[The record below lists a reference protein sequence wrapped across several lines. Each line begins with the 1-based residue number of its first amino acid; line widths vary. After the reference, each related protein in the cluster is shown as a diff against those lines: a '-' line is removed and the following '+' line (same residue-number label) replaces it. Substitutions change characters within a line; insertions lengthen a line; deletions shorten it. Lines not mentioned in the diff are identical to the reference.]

1 MSESSFPPPIG
12 EWTLETVKR
21 IVAEHQHEPDWLDY
35 KEVLVPH
42 RDLPPEKKDEHR
54 DSIRRCACAMANTNG
69 GFIIFGVKD
78 KGAAEDRLVGIDLTK
93 DLRKQFGD
101 LLDKI
106 DPNIRGFDAKT
117 IPFGTDK
124 PGEGVWVVQ
133 LPVSPLRPHMLNGRF
148 YRRTPGGKCEAMS
161 AHEVRDQM
169 ILRETQLKRLE
180 MLSLAFGQMQ
190 RTHDEMGRTSHPE
203 SVAARFDT
211 DSLGFLI
218 GETAGL
224 LPPNLMRKLLHARH
238 LAGCANRRFDWAQQA
253 KALSEATGAKHKARY
268 NLTTTEMGD
277 LFNTLSECKRPL
289 EDLVRSCLGKTN

>member
-1 MSESSFPPPIG
+1 MSGQVIPTSVAD
-12 EWTLETVKR
+12 WTIETVR
-21 IVAEHQHEPDWLDY
+21 RVVAEHPRENDWLEY
-35 KEVLVPH
+35 KERLVP
-42 RDLPPEKKDEHR
+42 EIAKTV
-54 DSIRRCACAMANTNG
+54 CAMLNTRG
-69 GFIIFGVKD
+69 GYIILGVSD
-78 KGAAEDRLVGIDLTK
+78 DREREDRLVGTDLSG
-93 DLRKQFGD
+93 DLRLHLNN
-101 LLDKI
+101 LLKGIEPSLATFD
-106 DPNIRGFDAKT
+106 DEAIRFALAERS
-117 IPFGTDK
+117 
-124 PGEGVWVVQ
+124 GEGVWVVQ
-133 LPVSPLRPHMLNGRF
+133 LPTSDLRPHILEGRF
-148 YRRTPGGKCEAMS
+148 YKRTPGGSNESMG

-289 EDLVRSCLGKTN
+289 EDLVRSCLGKKG